1 MYDGRRVPYE
11 TYKRLQEATVEV
23 SEQLSGLDLASALA
37 RVGGDEELLREIAG
51 IFLEQCPEALREVN
65 RAIET
70 ADGEALE
77 HAAHSLKGS
86 VGNFGAKDA
95 YDAALRLELAG
106 RHREFGRT
114 GEALSDLERALDTL
128 NPQLTKLTTG

>member
-1 MYDGRRVPYE
+1 M
-11 TYKRLQEATVEV
+11 EV

-37 RVGGDEELLREIAG
+37 RVGDDEELLKEIAG
-51 IFLEQCPEALREVN
+51 IFLEQCPEALAEVN

-128 NPQLTKLTTG
+128 NPQLAKLTTG

>member
-1 MYDGRRVPYE
+1 M
-11 TYKRLQEATVEV
+11 EV

-37 RVGGDEELLREIAG
+37 RVGGDEALLKEIAG
-51 IFLEQCPEALREVN
+51 IFLEQCPGALAEVKKAVEA
-65 RAIET
+65 

-77 HAAHSLKGS
+77 RAAHSLKGS

-114 GEALSDLERALDTL
+114 GQALRDLEKALDIL
-128 NPQLTKLTTG
+128 NPQLTKFALG

>member
-1 MYDGRRVPYE
+1 M
-11 TYKRLQEATVEV
+11 EV

-37 RVGGDEELLREIAG
+37 RVGGDEELLKEIAG
-51 IFLEQCPEALREVN
+51 IFLEQCPEALTEIN

-128 NPQLTKLTTG
+128 NPQLAKLTSG